1 MLHTFNILS
10 RNVMNINLLVIM
22 RNSAYPLS
30 IFAMAMSIV
39 QINLMKVKMLNVAM
53 PELNS
58 LVIMENALIEREYVM
73 EMKIVLTNLMKMII
87 VNVISDHH
95 VSDTF
100 FKLVFSILVWS
111 DKNVEMFFVCLV
123 IYSCLCYGQDRSW
136 SKWSRSFMY
145 VSIFLQWN
153 RI

>member
-1 MLHTFNILS
+1 MK
-10 RNVMNINLLVIM
+10 INLLVIM
-22 RNSAYPLS
+22 RSSAYPLS
-30 IFAMAMSIV
+30 IFVMAMLIV

-53 PELNS
+53 PELNL

-95 VSDTF
+95 VSDSF
-100 FKLVFSILVWS
+100 FLISIFYTGLI
-111 DKNVEMFFVCLV
+111 KIFKCFFVCLE
-123 IYSCLCYGQDRSW
+123 ICSCLCYGQDRSW
-136 SKWSRSFMY
+136 PKWSRSFMY

>member
-1 MLHTFNILS
+1 MYKIIGIPISHTFNILF

-22 RNSAYPLS
+22 RSSAYPLS

-53 PELNS
+53 PELNL

-95 VSDTF
+95 VSD
-100 FKLVFSILVWS
+100 
-111 DKNVEMFFVCLV
+111 
-123 IYSCLCYGQDRSW
+123 
-136 SKWSRSFMY
+136 
-145 VSIFLQWN
+145 FLP
-153 RI
+153 RL